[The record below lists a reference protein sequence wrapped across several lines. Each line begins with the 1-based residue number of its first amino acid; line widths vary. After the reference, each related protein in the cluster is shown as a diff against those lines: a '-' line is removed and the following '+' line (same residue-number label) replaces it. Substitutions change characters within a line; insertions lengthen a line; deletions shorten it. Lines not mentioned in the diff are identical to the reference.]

1 MSALS
6 PRCGANDLAGE
17 FPARIAERLW
27 DHPSDFLLAAQ
38 KVRDSRKTI
47 APWRAAGVLVPLAL
61 RPPSAGSGAGPGPA
75 DAGYVFQLIKR
86 SAFVPQ
92 PGDLS
97 FPGGLVDPVLDRL
110 LRLFLLH
117 GPLPTVP
124 PSLRQT
130 LSGRERSGAGAIG
143 RLTGLFL
150 ATALRESWEEIHLPP
165 GRVRFV
171 GPLPTCGVTLF
182 RRTIFPLA
190 ALVRDPVALRPNR
203 EVERIVEIPL
213 AAFGQKDNFGSFQL
227 LFSPGAGADPV
238 PSPTHPCLIHREPD
252 GTEEVLWGAT
262 FYIIVQFLR
271 IADRDYRLPDWR
283 SGRVVQRTVTSAYRT
298 GRPS

>member
-6 PRCGANDLAGE
+6 PRCGAHDLAGE
-17 FPARIAERLW
+17 FPAKIAERLW

-47 APWRAAGVLVPLAL
+47 APWRAAGVLVPLPLAL
-61 RPPSAGSGAGPGPA
+61 RPPSAGSGAGVGDA

-124 PSLRQT
+124 PPLRQ
-130 LSGRERSGAGAIG
+130 LIS
-143 RLTGLFL
+143 LFL

-165 GRVRFV
+165 GRVRFI

-271 IADRDYRLPDWR
+271 IVDRDYRLPDWR
-283 SGRVVQRTVTSAYRT
+283 SGRVVQRTVTAAYRT